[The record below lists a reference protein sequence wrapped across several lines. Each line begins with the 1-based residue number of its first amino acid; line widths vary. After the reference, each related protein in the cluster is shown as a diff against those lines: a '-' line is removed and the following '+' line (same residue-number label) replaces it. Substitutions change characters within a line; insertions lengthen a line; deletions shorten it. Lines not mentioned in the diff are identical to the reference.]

1 MESLLIQT
9 KFNSESLHS
18 SASKVHFATD
28 FQRKNSVIQAPKFS
42 VDEVLRRRSTKS
54 LHSQHNKAIEKS
66 NNDDYDHDL
75 LLGNLSKSIY
85 FKKNL
90 DRKLQRQ
97 KSSKEPLSTKNDPYT
112 LEIPADFIKQPC
124 SYNKNF
130 KEAFA
135 SFLKGEID
143 METLQT
149 LKNFPNVYKFD
160 SESKRISPV
169 KKLQM
174 ARQFTISGINNN
186 VEKNLNFNSNQEKSI
201 EKKGNYYDIMR
212 KIVMDRILYKKKIKN
227 EGLQYRTF
235 NSKFLENFYSINKNY
250 AEKIENKDLLAVN
263 NSKKYYNKSDV
274 STSKILNG
282 FSLRGITKKAG
293 NKKL

>member
-1 MESLLIQT
+1 MESLLTQT
-9 KFNSESLHS
+9 KFNSEYLQS

-28 FQRKNSVIQAPKFS
+28 FKRKNSVMQAPKFS
-42 VDEVLRRRSTKS
+42 VEEVLRRRSTKS
-54 LHSQHNKAIEKS
+54 LHTLHNNAIEKS
-66 NNDDYDHDL
+66 DDDYDHDL

-97 KSSKEPLSTKNDPYT
+97 KSSKEPLLAKNDPYT
-112 LEIPADFIKQPC
+112 LETPADFIKQPC

-143 METLQT
+143 IETLQT

-160 SESKRISPV
+160 SESKRLSPF
-169 KKLQM
+169 KKQQM
-174 ARQFTISGINNN
+174 ARQFTISGINNF
-186 VEKNLNFNSNQEKSI
+186 VEKNINFNSNQEKSK

-212 KIVMDRILYKKKIKN
+212 KVVMDRILYKKKIKN

-263 NSKKYYNKSDV
+263 NSKKYYDKSDV

-282 FSLRGITKKAG
+282 FSLRGISKRAG
-293 NKKL
+293 IKIL

>member
-1 MESLLIQT
+1 MESLFVQT
-9 KFNSESLHS
+9 KSNSDYFHS
-18 SASKVHFATD
+18 PASKVHFATSS
-28 FQRKNSVIQAPKFS
+28 QRKNSVMQAPKFS
-42 VDEVLRRRSTKS
+42 VEAVLKRRSTKS
-54 LHSQHNKAIEKS
+54 LHCQHNKAIETS
-66 NNDDYDHDL
+66 DDDYDHDL
-75 LLGNLSKSIY
+75 LLGNLNKSIY

-97 KSSKEPLSTKNDPYT
+97 KSSKEPLLFTKNDPYT
-112 LEIPADFIKQPC
+112 LETPADFIKQPC

-143 METLQT
+143 IETLQT

-160 SESKRISPV
+160 SESKRISSV
-169 KKLQM
+169 KKQM
-174 ARQFTISGINNN
+174 ARQFTVSGTNNIL
-186 VEKNLNFNSNQEKSI
+186 EKNINFHSNQEKSK

-274 STSKILNG
+274 SKSKVLNG
-282 FSLRGITKKAG
+282 FSLRGITKRAG